1 MLKTPSSLK
10 HLEDVMSS
18 GDESVYFLL
27 TAVQLKVAVATPQTM
42 VHYLLYY
49 GRDGTITV
57 AGRASS

>member
-27 TAVQLKVAVATPQTM
+27 TAVQLKVAVAT
-42 VHYLLYY
+42 HYTTLDSGN
-49 GRDGTITV
+49 GRVGTITV